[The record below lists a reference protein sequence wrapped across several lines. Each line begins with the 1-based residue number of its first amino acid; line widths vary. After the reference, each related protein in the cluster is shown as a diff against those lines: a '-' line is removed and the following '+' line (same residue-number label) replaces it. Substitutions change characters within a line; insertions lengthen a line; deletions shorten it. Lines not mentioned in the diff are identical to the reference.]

1 MKHRLLLVAAV
12 VAAVACSCAREEQ
25 WWQLRGAVLS
35 VEDLQSVDW
44 PKIARDC
51 GINTLG
57 THIHPTQVC
66 EFLESEKGQEFLREC
81 EEYGICVEHQ
91 LHSMNE
97 LLPRDL
103 YEEDPQMFRLNDEGV
118 RTADFNCCVH
128 SEAALQI
135 IAKNAAAFAARLRP
149 TNHRYYFW
157 LDDGAPTCVCPLCKE
172 YSASEQALIIEN
184 RMIGAIREVDPKA
197 TLAHLAYANTLDAPV
212 KVKPDKNIFLEFA
225 PFYRNIEH
233 PLSELDALPPE
244 GYGQMTHGQNL
255 KYLEDN
261 LKVFPAETTVI
272 LDYWL
277 DVSMCSG
284 WKKPAVQLPWHPE
297 VVRDDLAT
305 YKKYGIRNA
314 TSFAVYM
321 DDAYFE
327 SYPSLAPL
335 KEYGACFED

>member
-51 GINTLG
+51 GINTL
-57 THIHPTQVC
+57 
-66 EFLESEKGQEFLREC
+66 
-81 EEYGICVEHQ
+81 
-91 LHSMNE
+91 
-97 LLPRDL
+97 
-103 YEEDPQMFRLNDEGV
+103 
-118 RTADFNCCVH
+118 
-128 SEAALQI
+128 
-135 IAKNAAAFAARLRP
+135 
-149 TNHRYYFW
+149 
-157 LDDGAPTCVCPLCKE
+157 
-172 YSASEQALIIEN
+172 
-184 RMIGAIREVDPKA
+184 
-197 TLAHLAYANTLDAPV
+197 DAPV
-212 KVKPDKNIFLEFA
+212 KVKPDKDIFLEFA

-244 GYGQMTHGQNL
+244 GSGQMTHGQNL